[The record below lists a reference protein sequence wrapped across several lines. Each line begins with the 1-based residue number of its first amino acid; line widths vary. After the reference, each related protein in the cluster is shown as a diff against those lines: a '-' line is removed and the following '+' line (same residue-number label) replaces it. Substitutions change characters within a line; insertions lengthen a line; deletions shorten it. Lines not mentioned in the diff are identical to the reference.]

1 MNNKI
6 RIMDAKP
13 EITDGEIQSYMDFD
27 KLLRQKAEAKD
38 SNKRR
43 LIKRISLG
51 ASGVALLALWLFYQP
66 LKETPSVDET
76 GSETQQSVQAPL
88 KTAHDSVFSS
98 GVDQSSPGDDRR
110 QQKKSTTANS
120 KAESTVKADTPAKVE
135 ATTKADSVTKTGD
148 VARAM
153 PVYAQPEPVDGY
165 PALYA
170 YFSQALTYPAEAVA
184 DSIQGVVTVVFSINP
199 EGRPEKITIEQSLGA
214 PFDRE
219 AIRVIENMPL
229 WKPATYN
236 GKPVASKISLPLTFN
251 IKKIKTP

>member
-1 MNNKI
+1 MN
-6 RIMDAKP
+6 AKP

-38 SNKRR
+38 SHKRR
-43 LIKRISLG
+43 LIKRIGLG
-51 ASGVALLALWLFYQP
+51 ASGAALLAIWFFYQP
-66 LKETPSVDET
+66 LKETPSTDET
-76 GSETQQSVQAPL
+76 GSEAQQSVQAPL
-88 KTAHDSVFSS
+88 NTAHDSVFSS
-98 GVDQSSPGDDRR
+98 GVDQPSSGNVR
-110 QQKKSTTANS
+110 QQKKPTANNN
-120 KAESTVKADTPAKVE
+120 KTGTAEKVNTPAKVE
-135 ATTKADSVTKTGD
+135 ATVKADSATKIGD
-148 VARAM
+148 MVRPM

-165 PALYA
+165 PALYT
-170 YFSQALTYPAEAVA
+170 YFSQELTYPAEAVA

-199 EGRPEKITIEQSLGA
+199 EGRPEKITIEQSLGV

>member
-6 RIMDAKP
+6 RIMNAKP

-38 SNKRR
+38 LNKRR
-43 LIKRISLG
+43 LIKRIGLG
-51 ASGVALLALWLFYQP
+51 ASGAALLAIWFLYQP
-66 LKETPSVDET
+66 LKETPSTDET
-76 GSETQQSVQAPL
+76 GSETKQSVQAPL

-98 GVDQSSPGDDRR
+98 GVDQSSAGNVR
-110 QQKKSTTANS
+110 QQRKPTTANS
-120 KAESTVKADTPAKVE
+120 KIESSAKVNTPAKVE
-135 ATTKADSVTKTGD
+135 ATAKADSAIKTGGM
-148 VARAM
+148 VRPM

-165 PALYA
+165 PALYT

-199 EGRPEKITIEQSLGA
+199 EGRPEKITIEQSLGV

>member
-6 RIMDAKP
+6 RIMNAKP

-27 KLLRQKAEAKD
+27 KLLRQKAEATG

-43 LIKRISLG
+43 LIKRISFG
-51 ASGVALLALWLFYQP
+51 ASGVALLAIWLFYQP
-66 LKETPSVDET
+66 LKETLSTDET
-76 GSETQQSVQAPL
+76 GSEAQQSVQAPL
-88 KTAHDSVFSS
+88 KAAHDTVFSS
-98 GVDQSSPGDDRR
+98 GVDQSSPGNARSE
-110 QQKKSTTANS
+110 QKKSTTTKGKTTTKVN
-120 KAESTVKADTPAKVE
+120 TPSRTE
-135 ATTKADSVTKTGD
+135 AATKADSGTKTND
-148 VARAM
+148 RVNAM

-184 DSIQGVVTVVFSINP
+184 DSVQGVVTVVFSINP
-199 EGRPEKITIEQSLGA
+199 EGRPEKITIEQSLGS